1 MLRRA
6 LLAGLICATGVAAQ
20 HLRLGLVGGAGLTP
34 DYIRTYFPGGQI
46 VLPDGTVLTFSE
58 VVRQP
63 AGRTAIGGP
72 LLEWSFHSNL
82 SIEGNAIY
90 RRLRLAGVGPTVT
103 WQFPILLKYRFP
115 PGQFGL
121 FVEGG
126 PSLRTTG
133 NRNTNPSHIGV
144 SAGAGLDWQAG
155 AVRLSPT
162 LRYTRWARDVAWT
175 VPSKPDQLELLLAI
189 TGDAPSDR
197 HPLGRRVRLG
207 AAGGFFLVRPNRRS
221 AWESPGTPAS
231 SFSAE
236 SLRGWIVGPRFE
248 FDFTSA
254 FGLLTEANYR
264 QLRFRQTYRFGEAVQ
279 PPVISF
285 EGKGAVLWQFPLLLR
300 SGFGRGPFRPFV
312 DVGPSFRLPQ
322 DVGGNAAT
330 IGVSAGAGVRHVW
343 RGLGFE
349 SGLRYSHWGPS
360 RFRNG
365 EIAPNYF
372 RRNQLDLV
380 FAWTF

>member
-34 DYIRTYFPGGQI
+34 DYIRTYFPGRQI
-46 VLPDGTVLTFSE
+46 VLPDGTVLTFPE
-58 VVRQP
+58 LVRQS

-72 LLEWSFHSNL
+72 LLEWSFYSNL
-82 SIEGNAIY
+82 SVEGNAIY

-115 PGQFGL
+115 LGQFGL

-133 NRNTNPSHIGV
+133 NRNANPSHIGV
-144 SAGAGLDWQAG
+144 SGGAGLDWQAG

-207 AAGGFFLVRPNRRS
+207 AAANRVRARTLPSLCRRGTIVSSAARRWRERGDNRCIRRRRS
-221 AWESPGTPAS
+221 AARLAQPRVRKRLAILALGSVPVQERRDRSELLSPQPAGS
-231 SFSAE
+231 R
-236 SLRGWIVGPRFE
+236 LRL
-248 FDFTSA
+248 D
-254 FGLLTEANYR
+254 
-264 QLRFRQTYRFGEAVQ
+264 
-279 PPVISF
+279 
-285 EGKGAVLWQFPLLLR
+285 VLKR
-300 SGFGRGPFRPFV
+300 
-312 DVGPSFRLPQ
+312 
-322 DVGGNAAT
+322 NA
-330 IGVSAGAGVRHVW
+330 R
-343 RGLGFE
+343 
-349 SGLRYSHWGPS
+349 
-360 RFRNG
+360 
-365 EIAPNYF
+365 
-372 RRNQLDLV
+372 
-380 FAWTF
+380 